1 MSGRGAPRELG
12 RRRTRIVA
20 TLGPA
25 SETPAMVER
34 LLAAGMDVA
43 RVNFSHGTRAEHGRQ
58 IEVVREAA
66 RKLGRTVAVL
76 QDLQGPKVR
85 VGRVEGGGVHLAA
98 GTEVELVPDDGAP
111 GTSARLGV
119 SLRSLGSQLAPGTAV
134 LIDDGRLRL
143 RVTSVRGEAVR
154 CVVEVG
160 GVVRDHK
167 GVNVPGATLDVPCL
181 TEKDL
186 DDLAFGVE
194 CGVDLVALSFVRSA
208 ADVRVLREHLGRL
221 GGPARVVAKIEK
233 HEALDRIEEIV
244 EEADAV
250 MVARGDLGVEIP
262 PEEVP
267 RWQKAIIRAAVT
279 RARAVITATQM
290 LESMTSAPT
299 PTRAEASDVANAVY
313 DGTTAV
319 MLSGET
325 AVGAFPVESVATMAR
340 IVETVEGDLFGP
352 GALGGAH
359 GGRDS
364 GVPGLASPGLNRHL
378 PTASVCGDVET
389 AVPTSEAISRA
400 ACSLAEDLRAAA
412 ILTPTR
418 SGATARQVSR
428 WRPRVPIVA
437 TTPSAEVA
445 AQLCLEWGVVPLLVS
460 EAPDTDGT
468 VDLAV
473 QTARESGLLRR
484 GDLAVVTCGSLVN
497 VPGSTDVIKVER
509 A

>member
-1 MSGRGAPRELG
+1 MTAATVSPDLGR

-20 TLGPA
+20 TVGPA
-25 SETPAMVER
+25 SEGPAVVER

-43 RVNFSHGTRAEHGRQ
+43 RLNFSHGTWEHHGRR
-58 IEVVREAA
+58 IEVVREVA
-66 RKLGRTVAVL
+66 GRMGRAVAVL
-76 QDLQGPKVR
+76 QDLQGPKIR
-85 VGRVEGGGVHLAA
+85 VGMVEA
-98 GTEVELVPDDGAP
+98 GAVTLEAGAEVELAPDDGAP
-111 GTSARLGV
+111 GTAARLGV
-119 SLRSLGSQLAPGTAV
+119 SLSSLGAQLSPGTMV

-143 RVTSVRGEAVR
+143 QVLSIRGDVVR
-154 CVVEVG
+154 CRVEVG

-167 GVNVPGATLDVPCL
+167 GVNVPNATLDVPCL
-181 TEKDL
+181 TDKDL
-186 DDLAFGVE
+186 EDLAFGAE
-194 CGVDLVALSFVRSA
+194 RGVDLVALSFVRSA
-208 ADVRVLREHLGRL
+208 DDVRALRGHLERL
-221 GGPARVVAKIEK
+221 GSSARVVAKIEK
-233 HEALDRIEEIV
+233 HEALACMEDII
-244 EEADAV
+244 EEADGV

-267 RWQKAIIRAAVT
+267 HWQKAIIRAAVA

-313 DGTTAV
+313 DGTSAV

-325 AVGAFPVESVATMAR
+325 AVGGFPVEAVATMAR
-340 IVETVEGDLFGP
+340 IAETVEADLFGA
-352 GALGGAH
+352 GEGG
-359 GGRDS
+359 S
-364 GVPGLASPGLNRHL
+364 ESVLAGSSQPLW
-378 PTASVCGDVET
+378 AF
-389 AVPTSEAISRA
+389 SESRSRRADPAAMVSTQDAISRA

-437 TTPSAEVA
+437 TTPSAEVR
-445 AQLCLEWGVVPLLVS
+445 AQLCLEWGVVPLQVG
-460 EAPDTDGT
+460 EAADTDGT
-468 VDLAV
+468 VALAV
-473 QTARESGLLRR
+473 RAARDAGLLRT

-497 VPGSTDVIKVER
+497 VAGFTDVIKVER